1 MFRTFRPLRSLRPL
15 SLARALL
22 FAVLAYLTT
31 CPVCCPAQSTPA
43 PSGGQPASIS
53 GPAIVSGIDAMVL
66 NRHHRVLGFT
76 DIERYRVYRGHDET
90 HPAAE
95 MTVRVTYR
103 KGVGKS
109 YQILSQGG
117 SSIIQRFG
125 LKPLL
130 EGEEAINDPAAVRQS
145 WFTSENYDMTPDP
158 ARTQTI
164 HGHLCVAVSITPL
177 HNAPNRIDGTL
188 WVDPTNFAILRVE
201 GVASKSP
208 SFFAGT
214 THMLRDYALIDG
226 FSQATHARAES
237 DGLFGRTVVVI
248 DYSNYHIQLTPVP

>member
-1 MFRTFRPLRSLRPL
+1 MV
-15 SLARALL
+15 LARYNR
-22 FAVLAYLTT
+22 VLA
-31 CPVCCPAQSTPA
+31 
-43 PSGGQPASIS
+43 
-53 GPAIVSGIDAMVL
+53 
-66 NRHHRVLGFT
+66 FT
-76 DIERYRVYRGHDET
+76 DVERYRVYRGHDEV

-103 KGVGKS
+103 KGSGKS
-109 YQILSQGG
+109 YQILSQSG

-145 WFTSENYDMTPDP
+145 WLTSDNYEMKPDS
-158 ARTQTI
+158 AHMQTI
-164 HGHLCVAVSITPL
+164 HGRLCVAVAIQPH
-177 HNAPNRIDGTL
+177 HNAPNMVVGTL
-188 WVDPTNFAILRVE
+188 WVDPTDFAILRVD
-201 GVASKSP
+201 GIASKRP
-208 SFFAGT
+208 SIFAGT

-248 DYSNYHIQLTPVP
+248 DYSDYHIQLAPSP